1 VCRVYYDP
9 SELNVEEL
17 KSFLK
22 EGEAKKGIPFDYII
36 SSNKGDCAVCIER
49 KDAGDFVSS
58 IVDGRIWEQLY
69 HLSSMCSLAIL
80 IVVGSPTVA
89 LIERK
94 FPRSAYIGALA
105 SIALKHSPEGFRVS
119 VLVLETIYD
128 FIEFLRLM
136 CRKVDEDDI
145 LLPVRPVRKTDL
157 NLLQIQTIATLPG
170 VGEVYAKKLLEKF
183 GSIYNLVNA
192 SVDEIEKVVGKKR
205 AEKIYRFI
213 RGVEQ

>member
-1 VCRVYYDP
+1 MCRVYYDP
-9 SELNVEEL
+9 SELSVEEL
-17 KSFLK
+17 KPLL
-22 EGEAKKGIPFDYII
+22 EGGEAKSGIPFDYII
-36 SSNKGDCAVCIER
+36 SNDRGDCAVCIER

-58 IVDGRIWEQLY
+58 IVDGRVWEQLY

-105 SIALKHSPEGFRVS
+105 SIALKHSPGGFRVS

-128 FIEFLRLM
+128 FIEFLRLV
-136 CRKVDEDDI
+136 CRKVDEDDV
-145 LLPVRPVRKTDL
+145 LLPIKPVRKADL
-157 NLLQIQTIATLPG
+157 KLLQIQTVATLPG
-170 VGEVYAKKLLEKF
+170 VGEVYARKLLEKF

-192 SVDEIEKVVGKKR
+192 SVDELEEVVGKKR
-205 AEKIYRFI
+205 AEKIYRFV
-213 RGVEQ
+213 RGVG